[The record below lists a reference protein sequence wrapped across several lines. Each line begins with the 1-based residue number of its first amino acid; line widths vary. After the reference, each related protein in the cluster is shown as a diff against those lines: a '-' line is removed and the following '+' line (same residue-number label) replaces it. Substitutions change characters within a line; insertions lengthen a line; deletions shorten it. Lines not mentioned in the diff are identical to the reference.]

1 MKNDTVEK
9 LSATTVTLHWLVGL
23 IVLGLL
29 TSGVS
34 MVEGEIYALYPWHK
48 SVGVVAL
55 LFICLRIAW
64 RCRNGWLQPVAQ
76 YSPLERHAARTTHH
90 LLLWGVLLMPLSG
103 LLMSGMAGYGVE
115 LFGLELIAS
124 NPDPAEPGAVIAF
137 DSGLANFASA
147 VHSYAG
153 YLLIAVVSLHLLGA
167 LKHHFIDRDATLR
180 RMLGRS
186 R

>member
-23 IVLGLL
+23 TVLGLL
-29 TSGVS
+29 ISGVS

-48 SVGVVAL
+48 SIGVIAL
-55 LFICLRIAW
+55 LLICLRIAW
-64 RCRNGWLQPVAQ
+64 RSRNGWLQPAAQ
-76 YSPLERHAARTTHH
+76 HSLLERRAARTTHH

-103 LLMSGMAGYGVE
+103 MLMSGMAGYGVE
-115 LFGLELIAS
+115 VFGLELIAS
-124 NPDPAEPGAVIAF
+124 NPDPDKPGAVIAI
-137 DSGLANFASA
+137 DSDLATFASA

-167 LKHHFIDRDATLR
+167 LKHHFVDRDATLR